1 MLALQ
6 KQHYI
11 MQYDYN
17 TQRTRMALP
26 EYGRNVQKMINHIKT
41 IEDRDERNKAART
54 IIQIMG
60 NLNPHLR
67 DVGDFKHK
75 LWDHLALISNFELD
89 IDSPYP
95 KPEPSKFTEKPK
107 IVPYHQ
113 GPIKSM
119 HYGRIIQDM
128 IKTVSNMEESP
139 EKQYLITLILNQ
151 MKKSY
156 LTWNKLT
163 VTDEFIISDFEAFS
177 GGKIKIP
184 EGTKLLEAREL
195 VQQQPKKKP
204 QMPGKMKK
212 KSSGKQQF
220 QKKKPYIKY

>member
-1 MLALQ
+1 ME
-6 KQHYI
+6 
-11 MQYDYN
+11 YDYN

-41 IEDRDERNKAART
+41 IADRDERNRAART

-95 KPEPSKFTEKPK
+95 KPEPSKFTERPR
-107 IVPYHQ
+107 IVPYNQ
-113 GPIKSM
+113 GPVRFM
-119 HYGRIIQDM
+119 HYGRIVQDM
-128 IKTVSNMEESP
+128 IKTVSLMEESN
-139 EKQYLITLILNQ
+139 EKKYMLVLLLNQ

-156 LTWNKLT
+156 LTWNKAT
-163 VTDEFIISDFEAFS
+163 VSDELIIADLEYLS
-177 GGKIKIP
+177 GGKIKVP
-184 EGTKLLEAREL
+184 EGTKLMESREL
-195 VQQQPKKKP
+195 VPQQAKKKP

-212 KSSGKQQF
+212 KPMGKQPF
-220 QKKKPYIKY
+220 QKKKPYIKH